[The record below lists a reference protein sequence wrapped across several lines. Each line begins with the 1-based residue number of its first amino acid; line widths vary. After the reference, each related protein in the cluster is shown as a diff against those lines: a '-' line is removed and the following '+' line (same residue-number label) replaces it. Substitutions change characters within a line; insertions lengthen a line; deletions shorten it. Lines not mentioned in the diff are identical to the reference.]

1 MVQNAKGLKTE
12 AKTHVIIIIIII
24 IIIISVP
31 QEVKIPGVKY
41 KD

>member
-24 IIIISVP
+24 IISVP
-31 QEVKIPGVKY
+31 HEVKIPGVKY